1 VTTAALLAAG
11 LLSLVDLAIT
21 GRLSLFFD
29 LSFIV
34 VCTVAALAVRRSE
47 LSTVGVLPPV
57 VMLALLALLAV
68 VEPAGLTAD
77 HLGFASTLL
86 TGLAHHAAGLVA
98 AHAVVLAIVAARGT
112 LGDGAHPVRR

>member
-47 LSTVGVLPPV
+47 LFTVGVLPPV
-57 VMLALLALLAV
+57 VMVAVLAVLAV
-68 VEPAGLTAD
+68 VEPASLTVD

-86 TGLAHHAAGLVA
+86 TGLAHHAAALVA
-98 AHAVVLAIVAARGT
+98 AHGAVLAIVAARSTIGA
-112 LGDGAHPVRR
+112 GAHPVRR